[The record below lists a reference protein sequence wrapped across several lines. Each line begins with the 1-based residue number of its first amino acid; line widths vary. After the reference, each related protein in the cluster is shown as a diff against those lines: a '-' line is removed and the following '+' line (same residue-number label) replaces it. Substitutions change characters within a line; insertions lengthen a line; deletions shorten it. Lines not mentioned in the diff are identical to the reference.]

1 MTFLNI
7 AAYKFISL
15 DNLPS
20 LQQDLKAAAVNL
32 FGTILISPEGINI
45 MLAGEH
51 APIRA
56 FQNFLKA
63 DSRFADL
70 HYKESESAQ
79 KPFRRFWVKIKKEII
94 AFGIPSVNPIH
105 EKAPYIKARD
115 LKQKLDNHQ
124 DIYILDT
131 RNDYEITEGAFKN
144 SHQLNIQH
152 FRNFPIA
159 AKNLPEALKNKTI
172 VTVCTGGIRCEKA
185 AVLLQQYGFKDV
197 YQLEN
202 GILEYFKECGN
213 AHYDGKCY
221 VFDERVALSS

>member
-20 LQQDLKAAAVNL
+20 LQQDLKVAAVDL
-32 FGTILISPEGINI
+32 YGTILISPEGINI

-56 FQNFLKA
+56 FQDYLKA
-63 DSRFADL
+63 DSRFSDL
-70 HYKESESAQ
+70 HYKESESAE

-94 AFGIPSVNPIH
+94 AFGIPSVNPVH
-105 EKAPYIKARD
+105 EKAPYIKPHE
-115 LKQKLDNHQ
+115 LKQKLDNQ
-124 DIYILDT
+124 ENIYILDT
-131 RNDYEITEGAFKN
+131 RNDYEIAEGAFKN

-152 FRNFPIA
+152 FRDFPKA
-159 AKNLPEALKNKTI
+159 AQHLASELKNKTI

-202 GILEYFKECGN
+202 GILEYFQQCGN

-221 VFDERVALSS
+221 VFDERVTV